1 MASITRRQ
9 VKGHTYYYA
18 VASQRIDGK
27 PRLTLQKCLGSA
39 EKIIA
44 AVEQQRTPVEPR
56 EIDTFSFGGVAATL
70 AMAERLRL
78 LEILDR
84 HLPKR
89 QQGISPAQY
98 LLLAAINRC
107 TSPKSKRAF
116 AHWYASTSL
125 LRLCPVPV
133 KLLSS
138 QRFWDH
144 MHRLK
149 ADTFARIEA
158 DLVPHLLREFHL
170 DLHCLAYDAT
180 NFFTFIDT
188 FNPASELAQRGK
200 SKEHRADLR
209 IIGVALLVSLDF
221 HVPLFHHT
229 YPGNQHDS
237 KTLASVMDD
246 LVERYHW
253 FRKHC
258 RDITLIFDKGNNSTG
273 NLHDVETS
281 PYHFVGSLPYDDHPE
296 LLKIPRKKFQTL
308 DHPRLAGV
316 EVWRT
321 KKSVFG
327 VERTLLVIYN
337 PNLYLSQTQT
347 VARQIQKRTAQLHA
361 LQLSLRRRREGTV
374 RGGKKPTQESVTQQV
389 RQILRG
395 QHMKKLIRTEVGE
408 DHGHPTLA
416 YRLDHAALDR
426 LQRQVFGKTILF
438 TDQQEWNDADIILA
452 YRGQSQIEDAF
463 RTMKNP
469 QFISL
474 RPMYHWTDAMIR
486 VHVFYCVLALTIT
499 SLLQRELHQ
508 KGIAISVPHLFHLLN
523 DIREVALIWPRLPG
537 RPSGVGHK
545 RDTFK
550 LSRMSLEQTQIFD
563 ALGLSRFAP
572 KPLV

>member
-1 MASITRRQ
+1 MASITRRK

-44 AVEQQRTPVEPR
+44 AVDQQRSPLEPR
-56 EIDTFSFGGVAATL
+56 EIDTFSFGGVAAAV

-89 QQGISPAQY
+89 HQGISPAQY

-116 AHWYASTSL
+116 AHWYAGTSL
-125 LRLCPVPV
+125 VRLCPVPV

-144 MHRLK
+144 MQRVK
-149 ADTFARIEA
+149 EDTIARIEA
-158 DLVPHLLREFHL
+158 DLVQHMLSEFHL

-180 NFFTFIDT
+180 NFFTFIDS
-188 FNPASELAQRGK
+188 FNQASELAQRGK
-200 SKEHRADLR
+200 SKEHRGDLR

-237 KTLASVMDD
+237 KTLASVIES
-246 LVERYHW
+246 LVKRYRW
-253 FRKHC
+253 FQKHC

-273 NLHDVETS
+273 NLHDVEAS

-296 LLKIPRKKFQTL
+296 LLKIPRKKFQAL
-308 DHPRLAGV
+308 DHPRLANV
-316 EVWRT
+316 ERLRT
-321 KKSVFG
+321 KKQVFG
-327 VERTLLVIYN
+327 VERTILVTYN

-347 VARQIQKRTAQLHA
+347 VLRQIHKRTAKLQA

-374 RGGKKPTQESVTQQV
+374 RGGKQPTRESVTQQV
-389 RQILRG
+389 RQILCG

-408 DHGHPTLA
+408 DRGHPTLS
-416 YRLDHAALDR
+416 YRLDHAALER
-426 LQRQVFGKTILF
+426 LQREVFGKTILF
-438 TDQQEWNDADIILA
+438 TDQESWSDADILLA
-452 YRGQSQIEDAF
+452 YRGQSQAEDAF

-469 QFISL
+469 HFISL
-474 RPMYHWTDAMIR
+474 RPMYHWTDAMTR
-486 VHVFYCVLALTIT
+486 VHVFYCVLALTIA
-499 SLLQRELHQ
+499 SLLRRELHQ
-508 KGIAISVPHLFHLLN
+508 KGIAISIPHLFQLLN
-523 DIREVALIWPRLPG
+523 DIREVALIWPRPPG
-537 RPSGVGHK
+537 RPSGAGQK
-545 RDTFK
+545 RDTLK
-550 LSRMSLEQTQIFD
+550 LSRMSAEQTQIFD
-563 ALGLSRFAP
+563 ALGLSRFGP
-572 KPLV
+572 KPVV

>member
-1 MASITRRQ
+1 MPSITRRKI
-9 VKGHTYYYA
+9 KGHTYYYA
-18 VASQRIDGK
+18 VASQRIHGK

-44 AVEQQRTPVEPR
+44 AVEQQRTPLQPR
-56 EIDTFSFGGVAATL
+56 EIDTFSWGGVAAAW

-89 QQGISPAQY
+89 HQGISPAQY

-107 TSPKSKRAF
+107 TSPTSKRAF

-125 LRLCPVPV
+125 VRLCPVPV

-144 MHRLK
+144 MQRVHEH
-149 ADTFARIEA
+149 AIAAIEA
-158 DLVPHLLREFHL
+158 DLVPHMLNEFHL

-188 FNPASELAQRGK
+188 FNQASELAQRGK
-200 SKEHRADLR
+200 SQEHRGDLR

-237 KTLASVMDD
+237 KTLASVIAN
-246 LVERYHW
+246 LVERYRW
-253 FRKHC
+253 FQKHC
-258 RDITLIFDKGNNSTG
+258 RDITIIFDKGNNSTA
-273 NLHDVETS
+273 NLNEVEAS
-281 PYHFVGSLPYDDHPE
+281 PYHFVGSLPYDDHRE
-296 LLKIPRKKFQTL
+296 LLKISRKKFRAL

-316 EVWRT
+316 EVFRT
-321 KKSVFG
+321 KKLVLG
-327 VERTLLVIYN
+327 VERTLLITYN

-347 VARQIQKRTAQLHA
+347 VVRQIQKRTAQLQA
-361 LQLSLRRRREGTV
+361 LQLSLRRRREG
-374 RGGKKPTQESVTQQV
+374 RARGKKPTRESVAQQV

-408 DHGHPTLA
+408 DHGYPTLS
-416 YRLDHAALDR
+416 YRLDHAALER

-438 TDQQEWNDADIILA
+438 TDQEEWNDTGIILA

-463 RTMKNP
+463 RSMKNP

-486 VHVFYCVLALTIT
+486 VHVFYCVLALTIAA
-499 SLLQRELHQ
+499 LLRRELHQ
-508 KGIAISVPHLFHLLN
+508 KGIEISIPRLFQLLN
-523 DIREVALIWPRLPG
+523 DIREVALIWPPPPG
-537 RPSGVGHK
+537 RPTGVRRK

-550 LSRMSLEQTQIFD
+550 LSRMSAEQTQIVD
-563 ALGLSRFAP
+563 AFALSRFAP
-572 KPLV
+572 KPVV